1 MGFFSALFGKKDNSE
16 LLNAIVAG
24 AMLVD
29 VRTASEFATGSVKGA
44 INIPLDQIQRQLS
57 KFKGKENI
65 VLFCR
70 SGNRSN
76 QAKKILMQNNFQNV
90 IDGGTWKN
98 VNAVVNG

>member
-16 LLNAIVAG
+16 LINAIVTG

-29 VRTASEFATGSVKGA
+29 VRTASEFATGSVNGA
-44 INIPLDQIQRQLS
+44 INIPLDQIQSQLS

-76 QAKKILMQNNFQNV
+76 QAKKILMQNSFQNV

-98 VNAVVNG
+98 VNALVNG